1 MELGC
6 YEKISSGADL
16 NVKEIQKAIKTLK
29 NILKKGGVVVVS
41 ENDTLITT
49 YNLDSY
55 DRRLVFKQHVF
66 QY

>member
-1 MELGC
+1 MKLGC

-41 ENDTLITT
+41 ESGTLITT
-49 YNLDSY
+49 YKLDSY
-55 DRRLVFKQHVF
+55 DRRLAFK
-66 QY
+66 

>member
-16 NVKEIQKAIKTLK
+16 NVKEIQTAIKTLK

-49 YNLDSY
+49 YKLDSY
-55 DRRLVFKQHVF
+55 DRRLAFK
-66 QY
+66 

>member
-49 YNLDSY
+49 YKLDSY
-55 DRRLVFKQHVF
+55 DRRLAFK
-66 QY
+66 

>member
-1 MELGC
+1 MKLGC

-16 NVKEIQKAIKTLK
+16 NVKEIQTAIKTLK

-41 ENDTLITT
+41 ESGTLITT

-55 DRRLVFKQHVF
+55 DRRLAFK
-66 QY
+66 

>member
-41 ENDTLITT
+41 ENNTLITT

-55 DRRLVFKQHVF
+55 DRRLAFK
-66 QY
+66 

>member
-1 MELGC
+1 MKLSC

-16 NVKEIQKAIKTLK
+16 NVKEIQTTIQTLK

-41 ENDTLITT
+41 ESGTLITT

-55 DRRLVFKQHVF
+55 DRRLAFK
-66 QY
+66 

>member
-41 ENDTLITT
+41 ESGTLITT
-49 YNLDSY
+49 YKLDSY
-55 DRRLVFKQHVF
+55 DRRLAFK
-66 QY
+66 

>member
-41 ENDTLITT
+41 ESGTLITT

-55 DRRLVFKQHVF
+55 DRRLAFK
-66 QY
+66 

>member
-55 DRRLVFKQHVF
+55 DRRLAFK
-66 QY
+66 

>member
-1 MELGC
+1 MKLSC
-6 YEKISSGADL
+6 YEKISSGEDL
-16 NVKEIQKAIKTLK
+16 DVKEIQTAIKTLK

-55 DRRLVFKQHVF
+55 DRRLAFK
-66 QY
+66 

>member
-16 NVKEIQKAIKTLK
+16 NVKEIQKAIKALK

-49 YNLDSY
+49 YKLDSY
-55 DRRLVFKQHVF
+55 DRRLAFK
-66 QY
+66 

>member
-1 MELGC
+1 MKLGC
-6 YEKISSGADL
+6 NEKISSGADL

-41 ENDTLITT
+41 ESDTLITT

-55 DRRLVFKQHVF
+55 DRRLAFK
-66 QY
+66 

>member
-1 MELGC
+1 MKLGC

-49 YNLDSY
+49 YKLDSY
-55 DRRLVFKQHVF
+55 DRRLAFK
-66 QY
+66 

>member
-1 MELGC
+1 MKLSC

-16 NVKEIQKAIKTLK
+16 NTKEIQAAIKTLK

-55 DRRLVFKQHVF
+55 DRRLAFK
-66 QY
+66 

>member
-16 NVKEIQKAIKTLK
+16 NVKEIQTAIKTLK

-41 ENDTLITT
+41 ESGTLITT

-55 DRRLVFKQHVF
+55 DRRLAFK
-66 QY
+66 

>member
-1 MELGC
+1 MKLSC

-55 DRRLVFKQHVF
+55 DRRLAFK
-66 QY
+66 

>member
-41 ENDTLITT
+41 ESDTLITT

-55 DRRLVFKQHVF
+55 DRRLAFK
-66 QY
+66 

>member
-1 MELGC
+1 MKLGC

-41 ENDTLITT
+41 ESDTLITT

-55 DRRLVFKQHVF
+55 DRRLAFR
-66 QY
+66 

>member
-41 ENDTLITT
+41 ESGTLITT

-55 DRRLVFKQHVF
+55 DRRLAFR
-66 QY
+66 

>member
-1 MELGC
+1 MKLSC
-6 YEKISSGADL
+6 YEKISSGSDL
-16 NVKEIQKAIKTLK
+16 NVKEIQAAIKTLK

-55 DRRLVFKQHVF
+55 DRRLTFK
-66 QY
+66 

>member
-1 MELGC
+1 MKLGC

-41 ENDTLITT
+41 ESGTLITT

-55 DRRLVFKQHVF
+55 DRRLAFK
-66 QY
+66 